1 MAFITSG
8 LPLTFTLP
16 TALPIYEGN
25 ISHIL
30 SLIHIFQT
38 EKTLGELVGKLS
50 DADKTEVQNE
60 LAKLK
65 TAVENKNVETMTD
78 AEVEEIKTATESLKN
93 AFYKI
98 SEELY
103 KQTQAA
109 GGQGAPGAD
118 NSDPNVV
125 DGDYKEM

>member
-1 MAFITSG
+1 MKA
-8 LPLTFTLP
+8 
-16 TALPIYEGN
+16 
-25 ISHIL
+25 
-30 SLIHIFQT
+30 
-38 EKTLGELVGKLS
+38 
-50 DADKTEVQNE
+50 
-60 LAKLK
+60 
-65 TAVENKNVETMTD
+65 AVENKNVETMTD

-103 KQTQAA
+103 KQAQAA
-109 GGQGAPGAD
+109 GGQENGGAD